1 MNEPEDRDP
10 TSSPQRD
17 ALGAE
22 LMSGGRLFLA
32 NLFDVRMRSVVTV
45 AALPILY
52 ALGMAIFAAGYV
64 AVVVV
69 GFHVGMLAGLFCLF
83 IAGPVLFVAAVATLR
98 MVLEFMLVIFRLSAQ
113 MDAVVQQTREIAVDL
128 PRLNFWKSFVKR
140 RDDQG

>member
-1 MNEPEDRDP
+1 MNEPADP
-10 TSSPQRD
+10 IHSPQDD

-22 LMSGGRLFLA
+22 LLSGGRLFLA
-32 NLFDVRMRSVVTV
+32 NLFDVRMHSVVTV

-52 ALGMAIFAAGYV
+52 ALGMVIFAAGYV
-64 AVVVV
+64 AVVVI
-69 GFHVGMLAGLFCLF
+69 GFHAGVLAGLFCLF

-128 PRLNFWKSFVKR
+128 PRLNFWKSFAKR

>member
-1 MNEPEDRDP
+1 MIDSTDP
-10 TSSPQRD
+10 SPPCGSK
-17 ALGAE
+17 ALGPE
-22 LMSGGRLFLA
+22 LLSGARLFLL

-52 ALGMAIFAAGYV
+52 ALGLVIFAAGYV
-64 AVVVV
+64 VLVVR
-69 GFHVGMLAGLFCLF
+69 GFQAGMLTGLFYMAV
-83 IAGPVLFVAAVATLR
+83 AGPVLFVAAVASLR

-140 RDDQG
+140 RDGED